1 MDRGKLWTVEAV
13 AERLGVTPRTL
24 HYYEEKGLIP
34 EVPRTPGGH
43 RVYDEDTIERI
54 EHILRLK
61 EALGYSLQEIRS
73 ILFTEDQL
81 KAYRARI
88 SEGRE
93 PEHNVQMLSE
103 SVRLLEDVIRHI
115 DDKMMRLAA
124 MREHYMDRLT
134 RIRARLEREE
144 EATKAVG
151 FQDQK
156 GE

>member
-1 MDRGKLWTVEAV
+1 MDRDKAWTVEAV

-73 ILFTEDQL
+73 ILSTEDQL

-88 SEGRE
+88 AEGQE
-93 PEHNVQMLSE
+93 PEHNAQMLSE
-103 SVRLLEDVIRHI
+103 SVRLLEDVVRHI
-115 DDKMMRLAA
+115 DEKMLRLAA
-124 MREHYMDRLT
+124 MREHYMDRLA

-144 EATKAVG
+144 EATRAVG
-151 FQDQK
+151 FQDQ
-156 GE
+156 ESE

>member
-1 MDRGKLWTVEAV
+1 MDRDKAWTVEAV

-73 ILFTEDQL
+73 ILDTEDRL
-81 KAYRARI
+81 KTYRTRI
-88 SEGRE
+88 AEGQE
-93 PEHNVQMLSE
+93 PEHNVEMLADA
-103 SVRLLEDVIRHI
+103 VRLLEDVVRHI
-115 DDKMMRLAA
+115 DEKMTRLAA
-124 MREHYMDRLT
+124 MREQYSDRLA
-134 RIRARLEREE
+134 RIRARLQREE
-144 EATKAVG
+144 AAHRAV
-151 FQDQK
+151 DVSN
-156 GE
+156 GESE